1 MQHGGKV
8 ILQGLPD
15 RAHLQR
21 VRKLVAVDA
30 VGTVKGG
37 HLFCG
42 RGQSDR
48 PIRACGQFEFDDVT
62 GHRIGSNLNFGD
74 AAWMGENEF
83 NAARSANAEIPR
95 LGMQR
100 LPVSYRPGLL
110 CVRQKRFTHMGEYDF
125 RTAGWWGTCPHRDPP
140 NSPGGVT
147 APAGQG
153 PDLGSSPACGG
164 QTCGKP
170 SAARSVSCGLIGCG
184 AREAP
189 QSRARNRPRKKTTG
203 RPTRTVGRPP
213 RQARATGPG

>member
-1 MQHGGKV
+1 M
-8 ILQGLPD
+8 L
-15 RAHLQR
+15 R
-21 VRKLVAVDA
+21 VFTD
-30 VGTVKGG
+30 
-37 HLFCG
+37 
-42 RGQSDR
+42 SD
-48 PIRACGQFEFDDVT
+48 G
-62 GHRIGSNLNFGD
+62 NFGNPLGVINASKVEHRD
-74 AAWMGENEF
+74 RQQLAAQSGYSETIFVDLPSPGSTTAHATIHTPRTEIPFAGHPTVGASWWLRERGTPINTLQVP
-83 NAARSANAEIPR
+83 AGIVQVSYHGDLTAISARSEWAP
-95 LGMQR
+95 
-100 LPVSYRPGLL
+100 
-110 CVRQKRFTHMGEYDF
+110 
-125 RTAGWWGTCPHRDPP
+125 DPP

-164 QTCGKP
+164 QACGKP

>member
-100 LPVSYRPGLL
+100 LPSATALVCCVYVRNGLPTWANTTSSRYSNGRMVGYLPAPRPAQLP
-110 CVRQKRFTHMGEYDF
+110 RR
-125 RTAGWWGTCPHRDPP
+125 
-140 NSPGGVT
+140 VT

-153 PDLGSSPACGG
+153 PDLGSSPACGDRHAG
-164 QTCGKP
+164 SLAP
-170 SAARSVSCGLIGCG
+170 RDRSA
-184 AREAP
+184 
-189 QSRARNRPRKKTTG
+189 
-203 RPTRTVGRPP
+203 VG
-213 RQARATGPG
+213 